1 MNDPYPCEL
10 VSGLENI
17 LQAIRT
23 PGLRDLV
30 SHWYRCRKG
39 HLVTRRSD
47 FDIFGIAALLPYVF
61 LYDYDRRTRNLI
73 LRLAGEEIRRLLPN
87 SVAGTPLER
96 IMPPQVLP
104 EVLAR
109 YRRVCE
115 QPSIGLVAGR
125 VFLNLGGSGVGERLL
140 LPLADAEGHVHQ
152 MLGATFYQLDD
163 GPDGQQFAR
172 EDVSSSFFPLQAP
185 SEPSETE

>member
-1 MNDPYPCEL
+1 MSAP
-10 VSGLENI
+10 ENI
-17 LQAIRT
+17 LQAIRA

-47 FDIFGIAALLPYVF
+47 FDIFGIAALLPFVF
-61 LYDYDRRTRNLI
+61 LYDYDRQTRDLT

-96 IMPPQVLP
+96 IMPTEVLP

-109 YRRVCE
+109 YRRICE
-115 QPSIGLVAGR
+115 QPAIGVFTGQ
-125 VFLNLGGSGVGERLL
+125 VFLNLGGSGTGERLL
-140 LPLADAEGHVHQ
+140 LPLADAAGHVHQ

-163 GPDGQQFAR
+163 GPGGQHFAR
-172 EDVSSSFFPLQAP
+172 EDVTSSFFPLLAP
-185 SEPSETE
+185 SEPE